1 MRTSF
6 ISAIN
11 VIGGCS
17 FLQYFY
23 NKIPTSVVFN
33 NWLGIKLII
42 FLFALLGALVLHQK
56 ILLCIGGAGSYLFFT
71 DLTSSIIKNISK
83 KDISL
88 LVNLLIGFIVL
99 ILLSMLI
106 EFATCSHL
114 TITNLLIDGVLSI
127 VAITLINWLMPII
140 AKMTNLQ
147 LLNTW
152 STPCILIIFFVLI
165 ICINFKANYKNEN
178 LITESHLQNM
188 DKNEDGDEEI

>member
-1 MRTSF
+1 MRASF

-33 NWLGIKLII
+33 NWLGIKLLI
-42 FLFALLGALVLHQK
+42 FVFALLSAFVLHQK
-56 ILLCIGGAGSYLFFT
+56 ILLSIGAAGSYLFFT
-71 DLTSSIIKNISK
+71 DFLLTLVQDISK

-88 LVNLLIGFIVL
+88 LVNLLISFIIF

-106 EFATCSHL
+106 EFATCSNI
-114 TITNLLIDGVLSI
+114 TIANLLIDSVLSI
-127 VAITLINWLMPII
+127 VAIILINWLMPII
-140 AKMTNLQ
+140 AKITNLQ

-165 ICINFKANYKNEN
+165 TCINFKANYKNEN

-188 DKNEDGDEEI
+188 DKNEDKKI

>member
-1 MRTSF
+1 MRASF

-11 VIGGCS
+11 VIGGCF

-23 NKIPTSVVFN
+23 NAIPTSVVFN
-33 NWLGIKLII
+33 NWLGIKLLI
-42 FLFALLGALVLHQK
+42 FVFALLSAFVLHQK
-56 ILLCIGGAGSYLFFT
+56 ILLSIGAAGSYLFFT
-71 DLTSSIIKNISK
+71 DFLLTLVQDISK

-88 LVNLLIGFIVL
+88 LVNLLISFIIF

-106 EFATCSHL
+106 EFATCSNI
-114 TITNLLIDGVLSI
+114 TIANLLIDSVLSI
-127 VAITLINWLMPII
+127 VAIILINWLMPII
-140 AKMTNLQ
+140 AKITNLQ

-165 ICINFKANYKNEN
+165 TCINFKANYKNEN

-188 DKNEDGDEEI
+188 DKNEDKKI